1 MAEVQK
7 DPEKEAAMLLVS
19 AELFGQAGFRETKT
33 EAIAKAAG
41 VSKGLVFHYFGNK
54 SQLYLATYDYVTGFF
69 YDHLD
74 LSVWQKANDL
84 IEMVVESTTYKIQLQ
99 LDFPIQFQF
108 LMRAY
113 GEMNSL
119 PESLKLALTERL
131 AADVSTSLAL
141 VEPLT
146 AKLPLKEGISREE
159 VNDLLNLILAAE
171 TQRIQ
176 KELARHPEWRTV
188 EDLAPIIQRLRR
200 ELTILQFGFMPED

>member
-54 SQLYLATYDYVTGFF
+54 SQLYLATYDYVTHFF
-69 YDHLD
+69 YDNLD

-131 AADVSTSLAL
+131 AADVSTSLTL

-159 VNDLLNLILAAE
+159 VNDLLNLILSAE

-176 KELARHPEWRTV
+176 KELALHPEWRTV
-188 EDLAPIIQRLRR
+188 EDLAPVIQRLRR
-200 ELTILQFGFMPED
+200 ELMILQYGFMPED

>member
-33 EAIAKAAG
+33 EVIAKAAG

-54 SQLYLATYDYVTGFF
+54 SQLYLATYDYVTQFF

-119 PESLKLALTERL
+119 PESLKQALTERL
-131 AADVSTSLAL
+131 TADVSTSLAL

-159 VNDLLNLILAAE
+159 VNDLLNLLLSAE

-176 KELARHPEWRTV
+176 KELALHPEWQTV
-188 EDLAPIIQRLRR
+188 EDLAPVIQRLRR